1 MTAEKQ
7 QNPQPEPPREQ
18 TQPPVKRKRS
28 SMASGKD
35 VECGTNENWNEGNNP
50 SKPMRRKFSRSVP
63 YETDI
68 DGSDEEG
75 SLDEDVSGVVL
86 FCSRRN
92 SSLSL
97 THI

>member
-18 TQPPVKRKRS
+18 TQQPVKRKRA
-28 SMASGKD
+28 SMASSGKD
-35 VECGTNENWNEGNNP
+35 VESGTNENWNEGNNP

-75 SLDEDVSGVVL
+75 SLDEDVSGIVL

-92 SSLSL
+92 SSLS
-97 THI
+97 